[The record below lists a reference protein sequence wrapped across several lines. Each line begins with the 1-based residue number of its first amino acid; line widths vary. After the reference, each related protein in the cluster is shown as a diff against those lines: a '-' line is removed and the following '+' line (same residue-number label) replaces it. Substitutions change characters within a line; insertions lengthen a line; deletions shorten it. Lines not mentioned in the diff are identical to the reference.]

1 MHRRPPPR
9 EVCPCFEQMDHVV
22 CSKANGVAVE
32 GHSLWRKHL
41 RPYYKTVYLIETLSK
56 HRTLFRRL
64 VLSHSYHHGHV
75 RGYTCTSGNRCSC
88 RHYTRNSIYYLLH
101 HCFFMRFIR
110 RGHVSNDTKY
120 TNVWQ
125 SCAMSHPSFRHTD
138 GFSPYP
144 LQVGLEPTTFRLT
157 AECSTDWTIGEKTIA
172 VYTTYYIKKAV
183 LLLFFK

>member
-41 RPYYKTVYLIETLSK
+41 RPYYRRCTLSRPSRNIE
-56 HRTLFRRL
+56 HCS
-64 VLSHSYHHGHV
+64 VVSYYPIV
-75 RGYTCTSGNRCSC
+75 TTMVMYEVYTCTSGNRCSC
-88 RHYTRNSIYYLLH
+88 RHYTRNSLYYLLH